1 MDPVVIVVED
11 EPSLNRAME
20 ALLLSLSACPLCFGT
35 AEEAWSALRHWQ
47 GRCCCAFID
56 VTLPGASGLDLAHH
70 LRDRL
75 PQLPIVLMS
84 GLEGVWSLV
93 ALEPVRYMTKPFGI
107 QEIAHSLDWSASC
120 LLGPQVSRQS
130 REIAS

>member
-1 MDPVVIVVED
+1 MEPLVVVVED

-20 ALLLSLSACPLCFGT
+20 ALLLSVGVQALCFT
-35 AEEAWSALRHWQ
+35 SAEEARSAARHWY

-70 LRDRL
+70 LRDKL

-84 GLEGVWSLV
+84 GLAGVWSLV
-93 ALEPVRYMTKPFGI
+93 ALEPVRYMTKPFGLF
-107 QEIAHSLDWSASC
+107 EITEALAWSASC
-120 LLGPQVSRQS
+120 SLPDAALERQ
-130 REIAS
+130 REVAS

>member
-20 ALLLSLSACPLCFGT
+20 ALLMSLGASPVCFSS
-35 AEEAWSALRHWQ
+35 AEEAWSAARHWQ

-70 LRDRL
+70 LRDRC
-75 PQLPIVLMS
+75 PQLPIVLTS
-84 GLEGVWSLV
+84 GLKGVWSLV
-93 ALEPVRYMTKPFGI
+93 ALEPVRYMTKPFGLH
-107 QEIAHSLDWSASC
+107 EISEALAWSVTC
-120 LLGPQVSRQS
+120 LTGPAAETSGRA
-130 REIAS
+130 IAS